1 MSQLKKGALLS
12 YANIILVNVV
22 GLMLTPFIIRSF
34 GDSEYGLYTLI
45 GSFVAYL
52 ALMDLG
58 LNNTIVRYVSI
69 YRAENNQEEEQKF
82 LGITMLIYL
91 IISVVLVFVGL
102 ILYNKLDVIFG
113 ESLSLS
119 QLEDAKIMFKI
130 LLFNI
135 AITLP
140 GGTFTAIC
148 TAYGKFIFP
157 RALLIIKYVLRA
169 ITVYIILSQG
179 GKSISLVII
188 DTVFNIIVILITSY
202 YCIYLLGVKFKF
214 KKSDKSIVVNIFSY
228 SIWIFIVTIVRSF
241 QWNAGQVV
249 IGINTNTVT
258 VAVFA
263 VGLMLGGYFGTFAGV
278 INSLL
283 LPKAAKMVTLNN
295 TGKELTD
302 TMIRIGRINMFLSF
316 LILSG
321 FFLLGKEFINLWVG
335 NSYKESWNIALI
347 IMFVSIINLSQSF
360 GISILEIK
368 KKVRFRAIG
377 MLVSISFAVVIGYY
391 LSKNQGI
398 YGILIPIAIAMMVNT
413 IINNIL
419 FIKVFN
425 FQIIHF
431 FKQTFLKQV
440 VFSIIFI
447 IVGIKILGHFS
458 INTWPKFILAGICF
472 SILYVFIFA
481 ILISNKEEQNLFKKI
496 MIK

>member
-12 YANIILVNVV
+12 YVNIILVNVV
-22 GLMLTPFIIRSF
+22 GLVLTPFIIRSF

-91 IISVVLVFVGL
+91 VISIVLVLVGL

-157 RALLIIKYVLRA
+157 RALLIIKYILRA

-214 KKSDKSIVVNIFSY
+214 KKSDKNVVMNIF
-228 SIWIFIVTIVRSF
+228 
-241 QWNAGQVV
+241 
-249 IGINTNTVT
+249 
-258 VAVFA
+258 
-263 VGLMLGGYFGTFAGV
+263 
-278 INSLL
+278 
-283 LPKAAKMVTLNN
+283 
-295 TGKELTD
+295 
-302 TMIRIGRINMFLSF
+302 
-316 LILSG
+316 
-321 FFLLGKEFINLWVG
+321 
-335 NSYKESWNIALI
+335 
-347 IMFVSIINLSQSF
+347 
-360 GISILEIK
+360 
-368 KKVRFRAIG
+368 
-377 MLVSISFAVVIGYY
+377 
-391 LSKNQGI
+391 
-398 YGILIPIAIAMMVNT
+398 
-413 IINNIL
+413 
-419 FIKVFN
+419 
-425 FQIIHF
+425 
-431 FKQTFLKQV
+431 
-440 VFSIIFI
+440 
-447 IVGIKILGHFS
+447 
-458 INTWPKFILAGICF
+458 
-472 SILYVFIFA
+472 
-481 ILISNKEEQNLFKKI
+481 
-496 MIK
+496 